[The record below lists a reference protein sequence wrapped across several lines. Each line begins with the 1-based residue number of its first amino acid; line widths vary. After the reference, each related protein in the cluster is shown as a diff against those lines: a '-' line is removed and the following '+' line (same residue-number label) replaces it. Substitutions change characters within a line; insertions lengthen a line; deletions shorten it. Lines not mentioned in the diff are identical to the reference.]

1 MSFRP
6 AGLHSE
12 LQPGLH
18 RNLVSEEQG
27 RGGGRKRERR
37 RRRTTTTTTTKP
49 SI

>member
-27 RGGGRKRERR
+27 RGGEEEGEEEK
-37 RRRTTTTTTTKP
+37 KNNNNNDNQA
-49 SI
+49 